1 MTVKQKKDHDVN
13 YPETSLA
20 RVLYIQKILGKNTK
34 EFAEHIGL
42 TAPALHN
49 LKARGSRISKTL
61 AYAIELRTGFS
72 ADWILNGQ
80 ELHLVD
86 PRNRLSAEDQAVLE
100 MLIPVNRETLL
111 SLFFRKLE
119 TRINRAEGDFSLATN
134 ALVDPKALEELRKKS
149 ANKLKWIGDLSSIF
163 NELQSGNLDQI
174 CIIPLIL
181 SLHFGPRW
189 KEASTRSQDYQQMLS
204 FGLKAKFEES
214 LKKAQKILKKLDS
227 LYELTPEQQEQ
238 LTNKISNSG
247 EWIDP
252 KNDKETK

>member
-1 MTVKQKKDHDVN
+1 MTVKQKINSNVSDPKT
-13 YPETSLA
+13 PLA
-20 RVLYIQKILGKNTK
+20 RVLYIQKILEKNTK

-72 ADWILNGQ
+72 ASWILDGKID
-80 ELHLVD
+80 EYAD
-86 PRNRLSAEDQAVLE
+86 PRARLGSMDQAVLE
-100 MLIPVNRETLL
+100 MLIPVSRETLL
-111 SLFFRKLE
+111 GLFFRKLE

-163 NELQSGNLDQI
+163 DELQSGNLDQI

-181 SLHFGPRW
+181 SLHFGPGW
-189 KEASTRSQDYQQMLS
+189 NEASRRSQEYRQMLS

-238 LTNKISNSG
+238 LTNKISNSV

>member
-1 MTVKQKKDHDVN
+1 MNRKKSNRDLDVL
-13 YPETSLA
+13 ERLQWVVESLGISG
-20 RVLYIQKILGKNTK
+20 R
-34 EFAEHIGL
+34 EFGERIGL
-42 TAPALHN
+42 KRSSSAKLLNGTTGLTQALAN
-49 LKARGSRISKTL
+49 S
-61 AYAIELRTGFS
+61 IELKTGFS

-80 ELHLVD
+80 GLRLVD

-111 SLFFRKLE
+111 GLFFRKLE

-163 NELQSGNLDQI
+163 DELQSGNLDQI

-181 SLHFGPRW
+181 SLHFGPGW
-189 KEASTRSQDYQQMLS
+189 NEASTRSQEYRQMLS